1 MTDDVELSVEE
12 VHELLVLLAAHQ
24 ELLPVQLPV
33 VVDVDLVEDRLRPV
47 LGVVLGPGVDS
58 LQHVV
63 HGLQDTARDDG
74 HTGHSVATHLHDDP
88 HLLLVDHPRVVRVVQ
103 LEAPQQLLLNCPVCV
118 QWLLIGCLMLVRISS
133 KAKMIHLAATRSIA
147 NKNSLKSRKPL
158 LSASSVLIS

>member
-33 VVDVDLVEDRLRPV
+33 VVDVDLVEDGLRPV

-63 HGLQDTARDDG
+63 HGLQDTARDG
-74 HTGHSVATHLHDDP
+74 HTGHSAL
-88 HLLLVDHPRVVRVVQ
+88 
-103 LEAPQQLLLNCPVCV
+103 
-118 QWLLIGCLMLVRISS
+118 
-133 KAKMIHLAATRSIA
+133 
-147 NKNSLKSRKPL
+147 
-158 LSASSVLIS
+158 

>member
-12 VHELLVLLAAHQ
+12 VHELLVLLATHQ

-103 LEAPQQLLLNCPVCV
+103 LEAPQQLLLNCPVYV
-118 QWLLIGCLMLVRISS
+118 QWLLTDCLMLVRISS

>member
-1 MTDDVELSVEE
+1 MMVT
-12 VHELLVLLAAHQ
+12 LV
-24 ELLPVQLPV
+24 
-33 VVDVDLVEDRLRPV
+33 
-47 LGVVLGPGVDS
+47 
-58 LQHVV
+58 
-63 HGLQDTARDDG
+63 TN
-74 HTGHSVATHLHDDP
+74 VATHLHDDP

-118 QWLLIGCLMLVRISS
+118 QWLLTDCLMLVRISS

>member
-12 VHELLVLLAAHQ
+12 VHELLVLLATHQ

-63 HGLQDTARDDG
+63 HGLQDTARDG
-74 HTGHSVATHLHDDP
+74 HTGHSA
-88 HLLLVDHPRVVRVVQ
+88 Q
-103 LEAPQQLLLNCPVCV
+103 
-118 QWLLIGCLMLVRISS
+118 
-133 KAKMIHLAATRSIA
+133 
-147 NKNSLKSRKPL
+147 
-158 LSASSVLIS
+158 

>member
-33 VVDVDLVEDRLRPV
+33 VVDVDLVEDGLRPV

-63 HGLQDTARDDG
+63 HGLQDTARDG
-74 HTGHSVATHLHDDP
+74 HTGHCVATHLHDNP

-103 LEAPQQLLLNCPVCV
+103 LEAPQQLFFNCPVWV
-118 QWLLIGCLMLVRISS
+118 QWLLTDCLMLVRISS